1 MPKTQNG
8 VNGVQNPTNS
18 HLKRWKSSLA
28 KLVIDHNFLNMVKEG
43 QRMENKNNKNK
54 KVFLLKEEYKH
65 NYRAAEQ
72 WGEIISIFTHEIPTS
87 RTDKARGRREEML
100 RELQRTFAIEF
111 SESLDSILLSG
122 DPLAIFLAG
131 RFSSKAQSL
140 NLLKYDRHIQGY
152 VAINFNFRGGN
163 KNENFN

>member
-1 MPKTQNG
+1 ME
-8 VNGVQNPTNS
+8 
-18 HLKRWKSSLA
+18 
-28 KLVIDHNFLNMVKEG
+28 KEERR
-43 QRMENKNNKNK
+43 RMENKNK

-87 RTDKARGRREEML
+87 NSPKARGRREEML

-152 VAINFNFRGGN
+152 VAIDFNFNFRGGN

>member
-1 MPKTQNG
+1 
-8 VNGVQNPTNS
+8 
-18 HLKRWKSSLA
+18 
-28 KLVIDHNFLNMVKEG
+28 
-43 QRMENKNNKNK
+43 MENKNK

>member
-8 VNGVQNPTNS
+8 VNGVQNLTKKGWTRS
-18 HLKRWKSSLA
+18 KSSLA
-28 KLVIDHNFLNMVKEG
+28 KVVIDHNFLNMEKEERR
-43 QRMENKNNKNK
+43 RMENKNK

>member
-8 VNGVQNPTNS
+8 VNGVQNLTKKGWTRS
-18 HLKRWKSSLA
+18 KSSLA
-28 KLVIDHNFLNMVKEG
+28 KVVIDHNFLNMEKEERR
-43 QRMENKNNKNK
+43 RMENKNK

-152 VAINFNFRGGN
+152 VAIDFNFNFRGGN